1 MNRNTNWGLQ
11 ADYSHPNW
19 TLRTPRQMK
28 SYLRYTDADERMPL
42 QGYVLG
48 ALVLFLMFGF
58 IPFLYWI
65 TK

>member
-1 MNRNTNWGLQ
+1 MAMSNWGSQ

-28 SYLRYTDADERMPL
+28 SYLRYTNSDQRIPL
-42 QGYVLG
+42 EGWVLG
-48 ALVLFLMFGF
+48 ALVLFAVFGF
-58 IPFLYWI
+58 LPILYWI

>member
-1 MNRNTNWGLQ
+1 MAMSNWGKQ

-28 SYLRYTDADERMPL
+28 SYLRYTKTDQRIPL
-42 QGYVLG
+42 EGWILG
-48 ALVLFLMFGF
+48 ALVLFAVFGF
-58 IPFLYWI
+58 LPLLYWI